1 MSKEEI
7 IYKAIVET
15 IKETKQYKGYSTTEL
30 VNRVLSENKYEEI
43 KSFQLKRVD
52 MPKNAK

>member
-15 IKETKQYKGYSTTEL
+15 IKETKEYKGISTIEL
-30 VNRVLSENKYEEI
+30 VDRALNENKYEDI
-43 KSFQLKRVD
+43 KSLQIRRIEP
-52 MPKNAK
+52 PKNAK

>member
-30 VNRVLSENKYEEI
+30 VDRVLNENKYEDI
-43 KSFQLKRVD
+43 KSLQIRRIEP
-52 MPKNAK
+52 PKNAK

>member
-7 IYKAIVET
+7 VYRAIVET
-15 IKETKQYKGYSTTEL
+15 IKEKKQYTGIDTTEL

>member
-7 IYKAIVET
+7 VYKAIVET
-15 IKETKQYKGYSTTEL
+15 IKEKKEYTGIDTTEL
-30 VNRVLSENKYEEI
+30 VNRVLNEINYDEI
-43 KSFQLKRVD
+43 KCLQIKRTD

>member
-15 IKETKQYKGYSTTEL
+15 IKETKEYTGIDTTEL

-43 KSFQLKRVD
+43 KSFQLRRAD

>member
-15 IKETKQYKGYSTTEL
+15 IKETKEYKGISTTEL
-30 VNRVLSENKYEEI
+30 VDRVLNENKYEDI
-43 KSFQLKRVD
+43 KSFQLKRAD

>member
-7 IYKAIVET
+7 VYRAIVET

-30 VNRVLSENKYEEI
+30 VDRVLNENRYEDI
-43 KSFQLKRVD
+43 KSLQIRRIEP
-52 MPKNAK
+52 PKNAK

>member
-15 IKETKQYKGYSTTEL
+15 IKETKEYKGVSTIEL

-43 KSFQLKRVD
+43 KSFQLRRAD

>member
-7 IYKAIVET
+7 VYKAIVET
-15 IKETKQYKGYSTTEL
+15 IKETKEYKGVSTIEL

-43 KSFQLKRVD
+43 KSFQLKRAD

>member
-15 IKETKQYKGYSTTEL
+15 IKEKKQYTGIDTTEL
-30 VNRVLSENKYEEI
+30 VNRVLNENKYEEI

>member
-15 IKETKQYKGYSTTEL
+15 IKEKKEYTGIDTTEL

-43 KSFQLKRVD
+43 KSFQLRRAD

>member
-15 IKETKQYKGYSTTEL
+15 IKEKKQYTGIDTTEL